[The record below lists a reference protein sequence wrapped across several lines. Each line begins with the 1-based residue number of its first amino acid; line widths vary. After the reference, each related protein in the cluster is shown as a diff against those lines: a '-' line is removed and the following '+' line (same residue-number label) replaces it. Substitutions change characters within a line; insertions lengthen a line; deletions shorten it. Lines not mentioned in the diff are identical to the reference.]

1 MQKLLKVDVTDK
13 VIGKFKE
20 GYLEL
25 YSSKFRIGKLH
36 LKDSTNQYELSEG
49 YVHENGRLYLIVNLQ
64 REQINVH
71 S

>member
-1 MQKLLKVDVTDK
+1 VPKLLKVDITDK
-13 VIGKFKE
+13 ITGKFKE

-25 YSSKFRIGKLH
+25 YSSKYRIGKLY
-36 LKDSTNQYELSEG
+36 LKEDSNRYELSEG
-49 YVHENGRLYLIVNLQ
+49 YLHEDGRFYILVNLQ